1 MELHPT
7 NSWDLLFS
15 SKQKREKCRCLG
27 SVIIPKYLGY
37 LGAGGKSER
46 PPIKHF
52 FSGFV
57 STFSEGI
64 LLLSRKQI
72 FHKMF
77 SLLFLQFPLPLKTIP
92 APSLARCPPSG
103 NNSLSWDTTGQ
114 PRDKKHILSRSS
126 EKIFEFLICQRPYYC
141 VYIKDIR
148 YITDKHSILIRNT
161 VYITEIHC
169 NLIRLHTVFS
179 S

>member
-57 STFSEGI
+57 STFPEGI

-77 SLLFLQFPLPLKTIP
+77 SPLFLQFSAT
-92 APSLARCPPSG
+92 SE
-103 NNSLSWDTTGQ
+103 NNSRPLSCSQ
-114 PRDKKHILSRSS
+114 PPLWEQFSLLRHHRPTLWYRAYIFSAAALKI
-126 EKIFEFLICQRPYYC
+126 IFEFLQLPKTLVH
-141 VYIKDIR
+141 VYHR
-148 YITDKHSILIRNT
+148 YTLYHRQTLNSYQIYWEYHRNT
-161 VYITEIHC
+161 LQSYQNC
-169 NLIRLHTVFS
+169 
-179 S
+179 